1 MGRGTGRRSIAVGGG
16 RGVAGRTPA
25 RFVTGLGTV
34 DRVDA
39 LPFDKLGAAKCHAPG
54 QFRAHGLTAC

>member
-1 MGRGTGRRSIAVGGG
+1 
-16 RGVAGRTPA
+16 
-25 RFVTGLGTV
+25 VTGLGTV
-34 DRVDA
+34 DRVDV